1 MESGGINSRCKQKVI
16 AHVTFNITVIT
27 VGKKMY
33 DTIDDSARSP
43 KPPLWLRNDLPAS
56 GSPGNTGAQKG

>member
-27 VGKKMY
+27 VGKKCMIPL
-33 DTIDDSARSP
+33 TI
-43 KPPLWLRNDLPAS
+43 LPAPPNHLF
-56 GSPGNTGAQKG
+56 G